1 MSAYLRWWMRVDAR
15 ADGESWGGGFAVA
28 GSTEK
33 SDNAVQTASGVVREV
48 HVLMSSYTVEAVQ
61 DVV

>member
-1 MSAYLRWWMRVDAR
+1 MDAR
-15 ADGESWGGGFAVA
+15 ADVESWVGGFAVA